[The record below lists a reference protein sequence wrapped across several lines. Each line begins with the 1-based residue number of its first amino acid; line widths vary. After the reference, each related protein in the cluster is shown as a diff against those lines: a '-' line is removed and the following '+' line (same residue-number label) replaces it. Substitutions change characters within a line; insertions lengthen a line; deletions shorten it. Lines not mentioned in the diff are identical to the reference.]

1 VPSAPSSKLLYLD
14 SSALVKLIVAER
26 ETPALL
32 EFLAGWPNRVAS
44 ALARV
49 EVLRA
54 VARSGASPAVRRRAT
69 RVLARVALIRVDD
82 AVLSLAARV
91 PPAELRTLDALH
103 LATAR
108 SLDGLAG
115 IVTYDLRLAR
125 AASRARLRAWSPGA
139 RATPGV

>member
-1 VPSAPSSKLLYLD
+1 MPSASSALLYLD
-14 SSALVKLIVAER
+14 SSALVKLVAEEP

-32 EFLAGWPNRVAS
+32 DFLAGWPHRVSS

-54 VARSGASPAVRRRAT
+54 VKRAGAGPAVRQRAV
-69 RVLARVALIRVDD
+69 RVLARVALVQVDEQ
-82 AVLSLAARV
+82 VLVAAARLG
-91 PPAELRTLDALH
+91 PPELRTLDAIH

-115 IVTYDLRLAR
+115 MVTYDTRLGR
-125 AASRARLRAWSPGA
+125 AATRSRLRVWSPA
-139 RATPGV
+139 

>member
-1 VPSAPSSKLLYLD
+1 VASASRSGLLYLD
-14 SSALVKLIVAER
+14 SSALVKLVVAEA

-32 EFLAGWPNRVAS
+32 AFLAGWPHRVTS

-54 VARSGASPAVRRRAT
+54 VKRLDAGPAVRSRAV
-69 RVLARVALIRVDD
+69 RVLARVALIKVDD
-82 AVLSLAARV
+82 AVLEAGARV
-91 PPAELRTLDALH
+91 APPESRTLDAIH

-115 IVTYDLRLAR
+115 IVTYDHRLSR
-125 AASRARLRAWSPGA
+125 AAVRARLKVWAPN
-139 RATPGV
+139 